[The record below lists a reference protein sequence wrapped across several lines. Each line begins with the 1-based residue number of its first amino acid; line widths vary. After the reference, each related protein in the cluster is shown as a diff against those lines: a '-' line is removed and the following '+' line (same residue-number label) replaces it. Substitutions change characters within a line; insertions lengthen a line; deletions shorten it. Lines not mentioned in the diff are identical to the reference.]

1 MDYISIEHKF
11 SNTLAAWDRDHI
23 LFIHTENDAIDLK
36 TTAKS
41 ILEARKVEGAENDVL
56 ENYLDRED
64 DMNVIVYLDKWM
76 ELAKKEAEEAGVGRR
91 VFKAL

>member
-1 MDYISIEHKF
+1 MRIKLKKGIKDFFKGKSFEEDGLHFIEHKF

-41 ILEARKVEGAENDVL
+41 ILDARKVEGAENDVL
-56 ENYLDRED
+56 E
-64 DMNVIVYLDKWM
+64 
-76 ELAKKEAEEAGVGRR
+76 ELFESRR
-91 VFKAL
+91 RYEYDSLSG